1 MDPKNYSIAESKN
14 HLPAI
19 IHEVEKDD
27 PVFIHRRGKTVAV
40 LLSIDSYERLKGGNR
55 TGFFQSY
62 ARFRSRLEQHP
73 PHLCLKS
80 DDLEGL
86 RDQSTGREPLL

>member
-1 MDPKNYSIAESKN
+1 MHPRNYSIAESKN
-14 HLPAI
+14 RLPAI
-19 IHEVEKDD
+19 IHEVEKND

-40 LLSIDSYERLKGGNR
+40 LLSVDSYERLKNGTR
-55 TGFFQSY
+55 ARFFQSY
-62 ARFRSRLEQHP
+62 ARFRSRMEQQ
-73 PHLCLKS
+73 PHLCLES

>member
-1 MDPKNYSIAESKN
+1 MHPRNYSIAESKN
-14 HLPAI
+14 RLPAI
-19 IHEVEKDD
+19 IHEAEKND

-40 LLSIDSYERLKGGNR
+40 LLSVDSYERLKNGTP
-55 TGFFQSY
+55 TGFLQSY
-62 ARFRSRLEQHP
+62 ARFRSRMEQQ
-73 PHLCLKS
+73 PHLCLES